1 MFYPNITTWGWRVA
15 AISKNVT
22 DIHFFVIQGG
32 VPTERGEGQGRN
44 KQKRHRHTLFR
55 QSQGVPTDLL
65 DLKIP

>member
-1 MFYPNITTWGWRVA
+1 MA